1 MSKQSKIKGEYKR
14 LCLWY
19 ILRGKVDMMIFKR
32 LMIEDKNVLE
42 KFIYPYKFLS
52 CEYSFTTL
60 YIWRE
65 ACNICYTIHK
75 GALIIKKKD
84 FEGRYYFMQ
93 PLGYNKEDLKDIIDA
108 LMEYKRENNMDYLF
122 KDLDEGFMEE
132 IKDIY
137 DDVKGICIKEDRD
150 NFDYLYEAEKL
161 IKLSGK
167 KLHGKKNHYNSF
179 VKNYNYEVKD
189 IKDEDV
195 ISDVISAAEKWY
207 ENNSDDD
214 MLYYELQGIKDVL
227 KNLENMNIKGIAVYV
242 DGKIVA
248 FSIGEKLN
256 DNLAVIH
263 IEKGDM
269 NYSGV
274 YSFINKTFVDR
285 CFSDVKII
293 NREQD
298 LGIDGLRKSKLSY
311 YPLKLEKKY
320 IFSF

>member
-1 MSKQSKIKGEYKR
+1 
-14 LCLWY
+14 
-19 ILRGKVDMMIFKR
+19 MMIFKR
-32 LMIEDKNVLE
+32 LTIEDKDVFE

-65 ACNICYTIHK
+65 ACDICFTTYK

-84 FEGRYYFMQ
+84 FEGKYYFMQ
-93 PLGYNKEDLKDIIDA
+93 PLGYSKENLKEIIDA
-108 LMEYKRENNMDYLF
+108 LMDYKTENNMEYLF

-132 IKDIY
+132 ISDIY
-137 DDVKGICIKEDRD
+137 DDVKGICIREDRD

-179 VKNYNYEVKD
+179 IKNYNYEVKD
-189 IKDEDV
+189 IKEVEVIRDV
-195 ISDVISAAEKWY
+195 IAAAEKWY
-207 ENNSDDD
+207 EGNKDDY

-227 KNLENMNIKGIAVYV
+227 ENMQIVNTKGIAVYV
-242 DGKIVA
+242 DRKIVA
-248 FSIGEKLN
+248 FSLGEKLN

-269 NYSGV
+269 DYKGV

-298 LGIDGLRKSKLSY
+298 LGIAGLRKSKLSY
-311 YPLKLEKKY
+311 HPFKLEKKY
-320 IFSF
+320 IFSFCSG

>member
-1 MSKQSKIKGEYKR
+1 
-14 LCLWY
+14 
-19 ILRGKVDMMIFKR
+19 MIFKG
-32 LMIEDKNVLE
+32 LTIEDKNIFE

-65 ACNICYTIHK
+65 ACDVCFTIYK

-84 FEGRYYFMQ
+84 FEGKYYFMQ
-93 PLGYNKEDLKDIIDA
+93 PLGYSKENLKEIIDA
-108 LMEYKRENNMDYLF
+108 LMDYKTENNMEYLF
-122 KDLDEGFMEE
+122 KDLDEGVMEE
-132 IKDIY
+132 IRDIY
-137 DDVKGICIKEDRD
+137 DDVNDICIKEDRD

-179 VKNYNYEVKD
+179 IKNYDYEVKD
-189 IKDEDV
+189 IKEEEV
-195 ISDVISAAEKWY
+195 ISDVIASAERWY
-207 ENNSDDD
+207 EGNNDDY
-214 MLYYELQGIKDVL
+214 MLYYELQGIKDIL
-227 KNLENMNIKGIAVYV
+227 KNMQIINIKGIAVYV
-242 DGKIVA
+242 NGKVVA
-248 FSIGEKLN
+248 FSLGEKLN
-256 DNLAVIH
+256 DNLAIIH

-269 NYSGV
+269 DYRGV

-285 CFSDVKII
+285 CFSDVKVI

-298 LGIDGLRKSKLSY
+298 LGITGLRKSKLSY
-311 YPLKLEKKY
+311 HPFKLEKKY